1 MSDNQCSRRFNAK
14 VGNFLVIQKL
24 LYKIFYTKTGLWYV
38 NMYKRGFGRLP
49 NFAYLC
55 IAFRTHTLIAM
66 LQTQVSSIY
75 RESSFKVRVWAN
87 GEWGLFFF
95 CPYSWSEC
103 KRRLNTPRITSTW
116 NKHCKW
122 APGQKRKSWLEKAR
136 EGGSEHRKLH
146 TLTVVSWQVVVTG
159 LILTF
164 AHLLSDSFL

>member
-38 NMYKRGFGRLP
+38 NIYKRGFGWLP

-66 LQTQVSSIY
+66 LQTQVSLYTGSLHSKFGCE
-75 RESSFKVRVWAN
+75 RTAN
-87 GEWGLFFF
+87 GDSSFF
-95 CPYSWSEC
+95 CPYSWSKC